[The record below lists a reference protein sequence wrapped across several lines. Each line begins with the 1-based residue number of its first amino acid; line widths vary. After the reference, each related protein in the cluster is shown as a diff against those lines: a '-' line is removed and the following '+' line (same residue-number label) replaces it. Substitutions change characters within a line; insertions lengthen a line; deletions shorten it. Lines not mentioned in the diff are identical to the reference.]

1 MLSLIYIK
9 VTVLLDVT
17 PDEEMLNEGIL
28 RDIVNRIQRLRKDYK
43 IQPGDNIDVYYQ
55 VNPAESKLDA
65 LLKKSIEYVQTNIKK
80 PFKQY
85 ESGLKLN
92 VAPKTFEVNKF
103 LICCTLMINIYS
115 IINVKMLI
123 LVYGRQVGSLDRE
136 EDSIERKLII
146 LGFSSQ

>member
-17 PDEEMLNEGIL
+17 PDEEMLNEGVL

-43 IQPGDNIDVYYQ
+43 IQPNDNIDVYYQ
-55 VNPAESKLDA
+55 VNPADSKLDA

-103 LICCTLMINIYS
+103 YTLMINIYS

-123 LVYGRQVGSLDRE
+123 LVYGRQVGSLGRE
-136 EDSIERKLII
+136 EDSIQRKLII
-146 LGFSSQ
+146 LGF